1 MSDGDPRRGLDATAR
16 RRVYVVLGDL
26 VARKAG
32 QSTEPP
38 WAKRDGK
45 QDRHGR

>member
-1 MSDGDPRRGLDATAR
+1 MDATAR
-16 RRVYVVLGDL
+16 RRVLVILGDL
-26 VARKAG
+26 FARKAG